1 MCIRDRR
8 DIPLQLLPLAHPV
21 AVSRLF
27 RRLQGIRLV
36 QSSDY
41 YKQASE
47 LGPADMMPVPPRSL
61 RRPHIEARLGIANGR
76 LAYPL
81 ENGCGRTLTAIT
93 MNARRV
99 MPLLA

>member
-1 MCIRDRR
+1 M
-8 DIPLQLLPLAHPV
+8 

-47 LGPADMMPVPPRSL
+47 LGPADMMPGPPDPYDDRISK
-61 RRPHIEARLGIANGR
+61 RDWESQMAVWRNRLKTVA
-76 LAYPL
+76 A
-81 ENGCGRTLTAIT
+81 EH
-93 MNARRV
+93 
-99 MPLLA
+99 